1 MRQQQALS
9 CRQVKRLLFCIEEA
23 LGQWRK
29 CVLLCRCLYVH
40 VCLLRHVSL
49 LNVYVNRCLYMSAN
63 SHPHVSN
70 MGALVHME
78 KQGLKEQ
85 RTWILS
91 FSGLTLA
98 RPQLAN
104 SRQQIRSWEL
114 PTALVTET
122 WWRAGELGCFTARM
136 GHDTTGML
144 PMYSQNK

>member
-1 MRQQQALS
+1 MYTYACS
-9 CRQVKRLLFCIEEA
+9 DMF
-23 LGQWRK
+23 
-29 CVLLCRCLYVH
+29 
-40 VCLLRHVSL
+40 SL

-78 KQGLKEQ
+78 KQGLKEE
-85 RTWILS
+85 RSWILS

-122 WWRAGELGCFTARM
+122 
-136 GHDTTGML
+136 
-144 PMYSQNK
+144 